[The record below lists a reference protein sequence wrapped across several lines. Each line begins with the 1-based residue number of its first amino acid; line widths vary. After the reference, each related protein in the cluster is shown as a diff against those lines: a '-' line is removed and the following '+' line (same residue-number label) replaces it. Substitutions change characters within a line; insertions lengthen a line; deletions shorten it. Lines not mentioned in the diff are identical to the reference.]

1 MRRFALLF
9 VLLLFSLSS
18 LAQLPTAS
26 LNGTVSD
33 PAGAVVADAKVTL
46 TNPATGATREGATA
60 SDGGYVFSNLAA
72 GAYTLTVEAQGF
84 AKHEAKNL
92 VLQVGRVDTL
102 NISLKVAAAGEV
114 VTVTASETSVE
125 LAQSHVAGQIGAGTV
140 EDIPLN
146 GRNFLELAFLI
157 PGNRPAT
164 NYDPTKT
171 NTLEVSSAG
180 AFGRGG
186 NLTVDGGDNND
197 EVVGGTLANFPQ
209 DGVQEFQI
217 ATNRFTAEVGRSG
230 SSIIN
235 IITKSGTNEWH
246 GSAFVF
252 FRDDSFQGL
261 PATFDRTQPTPPFD
275 RQQFGGS
282 LGGPLKK
289 DRAFVFGA
297 VENRNQ
303 DYAFEVVERD
313 LANYAACT
321 VVPTPSGCL
330 INTAAPGFLDDLLI
344 TSRADFKPSD
354 RDNIFARYSFNKN
367 SELASASLRRPI
379 GTAAQGQISDN
390 RFHSFVADWTRTIA
404 SNKVN
409 NLLFHLDTFLNQIPE
424 FAGATPATFPAGL
437 APGNEIR
444 FPSFQDGASFRIE
457 QRTRMNR
464 YQIKDNFSWTVGKHN
479 IRFGGEWQNA
489 GTDVQFDLLGS
500 GTIFTAQDFATADTN
515 ADTFIDDR
523 DIQVV
528 LTLTG
533 VSALDPPEAPFYRN
547 NYFGLY
553 FQDDWKVLPNLT
565 LNLGLRWDFD
575 ADVLAEGDL
584 SRACPAATPATTE
597 AGCLWLRR
605 ALGPHDT
612 PNYKNFGP
620 RFGFAW
626 DPFRNGTTVV
636 RGGYGI
642 YYDRVVL
649 EVPVLE
655 VLLDGRVV
663 RLALTGGLLTGQN
676 NITLAAP
683 FAGPAVPGVGIGV
696 NIIDTK
702 ARQPLVQQFTFGLQH
717 QFGRNWI
724 VSADAVHNFGQRLL
738 IGRFLRQGTSLDPA
752 ISLTCNGVDPCTV
765 TDPGTGI
772 PDAITNIES
781 SAKSWYSGLLAN
793 LQKRPTGSGNWKWGF
808 NIAYTLSKSFNY
820 ANDDQIPFNGAEDQV
835 NLAFGVNNPRL
846 EKGYSPTDE
855 RHRFVFYG
863 IFDMPWKIS
872 FSPIWT
878 IASSVPIDSFVP
890 AINARL
896 PLLQRNALGRD
907 IKTGAELNTVITA
920 WNALPACN
928 NALPPAMRP
937 FPCNAGG
944 ALGLVDPNLEFG
956 DSFNSLD
963 FRLTKT
969 FTFAERHNL
978 QLIGEA
984 FNIFNVTN
992 IRGFNNNNFS
1002 GFLNDITS
1010 ASFNRRIRTAGG
1022 FFGSGGP
1029 RAFQFA
1035 VRYSF

>member
-1 MRRFALLF
+1 M
-9 VLLLFSLSS
+9 
-18 LAQLPTAS
+18 
-26 LNGTVSD
+26 
-33 PAGAVVADAKVTL
+33 
-46 TNPATGATREGATA
+46 
-60 SDGGYVFSNLAA
+60 
-72 GAYTLTVEAQGF
+72 
-84 AKHEAKNL
+84 
-92 VLQVGRVDTL
+92 
-102 NISLKVAAAGEV
+102 
-114 VTVTASETSVE
+114 
-125 LAQSHVAGQIGAGTV
+125 
-140 EDIPLN
+140 
-146 GRNFLELAFLI
+146 
-157 PGNRPAT
+157 
-164 NYDPTKT
+164 
-171 NTLEVSSAG
+171 
-180 AFGRGG
+180 
-186 NLTVDGGDNND
+186 
-197 EVVGGTLANFPQ
+197 VGGTLANFPQ
-209 DGVQEFQI
+209 DGIQEFQI

-235 IITKSGTNEWH
+235 IITKSGTNDWH

-282 LGGPLKK
+282 LGGPIQKEK
-289 DRAFVFGA
+289 AFVFGA

-303 DYAFEVVERD
+303 DNTFEVVERD

-321 VVPTPSGCL
+321 VVPTPSGCI
-330 INTAAPGFLDDLLI
+330 INTAATGFLDDLLI
-344 TSRADFKPSD
+344 TSRADFKATD
-354 RDNIFARYSFNKN
+354 RDNIFVRYSFNKN
-367 SELASASLRRPI
+367 TELASASLRRPI
-379 GTAAQGQISDN
+379 GTIGQSQISAN
-390 RFHSFVADWTRTIA
+390 RFHSFVADWTRTIS

-409 NLLFHLDTFLNQIPE
+409 NLLFHVDTFLNQIPE
-424 FAGATPATFPAGL
+424 FEGATPATFPAGL

-444 FPSFQDGASFRIE
+444 FPTFQDGASFRIE
-457 QRTRMNR
+457 QRTRLNR
-464 YQIKDNFSWTVGKHN
+464 YQIKDNFSWAVGKHN

-500 GTIFTAQDFATADTN
+500 GTIFTAEDFATADN
-515 ADTFIDDR
+515 NGDMVIDDR

-553 FQDDWKVLPNLT
+553 FQDDWKVRPNLT

-584 SRACPAATPATTE
+584 SRPCPDATTPTTE

-620 RFGFAW
+620 RIGFAW
-626 DPFRNGTTVV
+626 DPFSEGATVI

-663 RLALTGGLLTGQN
+663 RLGVTGGLLTSQN

-683 FAGPAVPGVGIGV
+683 FAGAPVPGVGIGV

-702 ARQPLVQQFTFGLQH
+702 ARQPLVQQFTFGLQN
-717 QFGRNWI
+717 QFGKDWI
-724 VSADAVHNFGQRLL
+724 LSADGVHNFGQRLL
-738 IGRFLRQGTSLDPA
+738 IGRFLRQGTSQDPA
-752 ISLTCNGVDPCTV
+752 ISLTCPNGVDPCTV
-765 TDPGTGI
+765 VDPTTMI

-793 LQKRPTGSGNWKWGF
+793 LQKRPTGSGDWKWGF
-808 NIAYTLSKSFNY
+808 NIAYTWSKSYNY

-835 NLAFGVNNPRL
+835 NLAFGVNNLRL
-846 EKGYSPTDE
+846 EKGYAPTDE

-863 IFDMPWKIS
+863 IFQMPWKIT

-878 IASSVPIDSFVP
+878 MSSSVPIDSFVP
-890 AINARL
+890 ALNSRL
-896 PLLQRNALGRD
+896 PLLQRNALARD
-907 IKTGAELNTVITA
+907 IKTGADLNSVITQY
-920 WNALPACN
+920 NGLPLCRVFV
-928 NALPPAMRP
+928 PGMPASLAFPAPSARP
-937 FPCNAGG
+937 FPCNFGTGVFDAMNNLIGIQS
-944 ALGLVDPNLEFG
+944 LVLPSVNPNLEFG
-956 DSFNSLD
+956 DAFNSLD
-963 FRLTKT
+963 FRLTKK
-969 FTFAERHNL
+969 FTFGERHNVE
-978 QLIGEA
+978 LIGEA

-1010 ASFNRRIRTAGG
+1010 SSLNRPIRTAGG